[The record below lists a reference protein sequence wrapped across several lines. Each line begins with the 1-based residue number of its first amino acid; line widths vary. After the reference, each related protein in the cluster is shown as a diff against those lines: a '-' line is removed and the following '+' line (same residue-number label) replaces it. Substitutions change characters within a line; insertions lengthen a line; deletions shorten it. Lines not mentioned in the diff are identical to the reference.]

1 MDRANLH
8 NTGELRIPTQLLSN
22 ALAEKKIKSLRVL
35 ATAKLDCHRSDIKA
49 LCATLKMHPK
59 TMSRQIKTLVSDGMA
74 GTDGTYLF
82 PRSWRAMKFSKR
94 GGLYLTDVPKNL
106 KKFEALCFA
115 KGLKKVLS
123 SKASPQ
129 RPDKRRTKQNADL
142 PATYLTKA
150 LGLKERRFKTLK
162 SAAQRYKYI
171 SVIPQYRIIGK
182 AQDYP
187 ALKKNLQGLPI
198 FKRGKHTVVPDISK
212 IKVLI

>member
-1 MDRANLH
+1 MTKIIH
-8 NTGELRIPTQLLSN
+8 NGELRIPTRLLST
-22 ALAEKKIKSLRVL
+22 ALAEKKTKALRIL
-35 ATAKLDCHRSDIKA
+35 ATAKLEGHRSDIKS

-59 TMSRQIKTLVSDGMA
+59 TIGRQIKTLVNDGMA
-74 GTDGTYLF
+74 GTDGQYLF
-82 PRSWRAMKFSKR
+82 PRSWSKMKFSKR
-94 GGLYLTDVPKNL
+94 GGLYLINAPKNL

-123 SKASPQ
+123 GKASPI
-129 RPDKRRTKQNADL
+129 RPDRGRTKQNSDL

-162 SAAQRYKYI
+162 SAAQKYRYI
-171 SVIPQYRIIGK
+171 SVIPQYRIMGK
-182 AQDYP
+182 AQDY
-187 ALKKNLQGLPI
+187 ATLKKNLHDMPV

>member
-22 ALAEKKIKSLRVL
+22 ALAEKKIKPLRVL

-59 TMSRQIKTLVSDGMA
+59 TMSRQIKTLVNDGMA

-82 PRSWRAMKFSKR
+82 PRSWSKMKFNKR
-94 GGLYLTDVPKNL
+94 GGLYLIDAPKNL

-123 SKASPQ
+123 RKASPK
-129 RPDKRRTKQNADL
+129 RPDRGRTMQKSDL
-142 PATYLTKA
+142 PTTYLTKA

-162 SAAQRYKYI
+162 SAAQKYKYI
-171 SVIPQYRIIGK
+171 SVIPQFKIIGK
-182 AQDYP
+182 AQDYQV
-187 ALKKNLQGLPI
+187 LKKNLHDVPV

-212 IKVLI
+212 IRVLI